1 MHIAHVYLNIAVGIV
16 TGEKFKTKDLVPLVN
31 GGTSFTASGQV
42 EVTKY
47 APGLR

>member
-1 MHIAHVYLNIAVGIV
+1 MLAPLPRFGFA
-16 TGEKFKTKDLVPLVN
+16 GEKFKTKDLVALVS